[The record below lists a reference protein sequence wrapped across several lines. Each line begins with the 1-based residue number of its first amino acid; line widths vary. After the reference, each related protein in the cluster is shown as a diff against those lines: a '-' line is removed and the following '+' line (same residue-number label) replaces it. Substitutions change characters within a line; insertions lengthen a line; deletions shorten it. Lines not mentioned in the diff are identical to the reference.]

1 MAILPGKRLGP
12 YEILSAIGAG
22 GMGEV
27 YKARDTRLDRTVAI
41 KILPEHLA
49 DRPELRERFEREAK
63 AIAGLNHPHICT
75 LYDVGHENRAEFLVM
90 EYLEGETLAQRL
102 AKGALPVQQTLQYAI
117 EIADALDKA
126 HHKGITHRDLKPGNI
141 MLTKTGTKL
150 LDFGLAKL
158 TQGAAPVTPES
169 QMPTMK
175 DAITAQG
182 MILGTLQYMAPEQVE
197 GKLDQIDARTD
208 IFAFGVLAYEM
219 TTGRKAFEGKTQAS
233 LIAKILEV
241 DPPPISKLQPMT
253 PPAFDRLVKVCLAK
267 EPDDRWQTASDL
279 RRELEWIWQGEAD
292 ADGFNS
298 VPKINR
304 RQLFATAIS
313 SGVVTALLGLS
324 IAHFREGSLVPEREV
339 RTEINTPPT
348 TDPFSFALS
357 PDGSEIVFVASGD
370 GPSGLWL
377 RRLRP
382 RLAQTVVMTVATAS
396 HNFYRTGDNSFSI
409 RLVRPKPPGS
419 ISVLWTTS
427 PQSGSL
433 GLILRLHF
441 CRTAGYFSPGRANS
455 LPRSWTLDTR
465 NWLDKVETVLGRF
478 RPTADRER
486 SISPAGSLDFLPLVH
501 GLNGHLFPRSN
512 AVQGHVIDAKKVAIC
527 STDAVST
534 MGWAYDRGGG
544 EGGIRIIEC
553 GALYCLA

>member
-377 RRLRP
+377 RRLDVTSWRS
-382 RLAQTVVMTVATAS
+382 LAGTEGAQHPFWSPDGRSIGFFADGKLKRTDVNGGIPETLANSINYGGAWAQDGTILFVATNTTALSRVRASGGEATVATTLGTDRSHDRSHRFPQFLPDGRQFLFYSAS
-396 HNFYRTGDNSFSI
+396 
-409 RLVRPKPPGS
+409 
-419 ISVLWTTS
+419 S
-427 PQSGSL
+427 PE
-433 GLILRLHF
+433 
-441 CRTAGYFSPGRANS
+441 TAGIY
-455 LPRSWTLDTR
+455 L
-465 NWLDKVETVLGRF
+465 
-478 RPTADRER
+478 
-486 SISPAGSLDFLPLVH
+486 GSLDNFTTKRLAGADSPAAFLPNGWLLFARAGQLLAQKLDLRHKELV
-501 GLNGHLFPRSN
+501 G
-512 AVQGHVIDAKKVAIC
+512 
-527 STDAVST
+527 
-534 MGWAYDRGGG
+534 
-544 EGGIRIIEC
+544 
-553 GALYCLA
+553 

>member
-377 RRLRP
+377 RRLDVTSWRS
-382 RLAQTVVMTVATAS
+382 LAGTEGAQHPFWSPDGRSIGFFADGKLKRTDVNGGFPETLANSINYGGAWAQDGTILFVATNTTALSRVRASGGEATVATTLGTDRSHDRSHRFPQFLPDGRQFLFYSAS
-396 HNFYRTGDNSFSI
+396 
-409 RLVRPKPPGS
+409 
-419 ISVLWTTS
+419 S
-427 PQSGSL
+427 PE
-433 GLILRLHF
+433 
-441 CRTAGYFSPGRANS
+441 TAGIY
-455 LPRSWTLDTR
+455 L
-465 NWLDKVETVLGRF
+465 
-478 RPTADRER
+478 
-486 SISPAGSLDFLPLVH
+486 GSLDNFTTKRLAGADSPAAFLPNGWLLFARAGQLLAQKLDLRHKELV
-501 GLNGHLFPRSN
+501 G
-512 AVQGHVIDAKKVAIC
+512 
-527 STDAVST
+527 
-534 MGWAYDRGGG
+534 
-544 EGGIRIIEC
+544 
-553 GALYCLA
+553 

>member
-1 MAILPGKRLGP
+1 
-12 YEILSAIGAG
+12 
-22 GMGEV
+22 
-27 YKARDTRLDRTVAI
+27 
-41 KILPEHLA
+41 
-49 DRPELRERFEREAK
+49 
-63 AIAGLNHPHICT
+63 
-75 LYDVGHENRAEFLVM
+75 
-90 EYLEGETLAQRL
+90 
-102 AKGALPVQQTLQYAI
+102 
-117 EIADALDKA
+117 
-126 HHKGITHRDLKPGNI
+126 
-141 MLTKTGTKL
+141 
-150 LDFGLAKL
+150 
-158 TQGAAPVTPES
+158 
-169 QMPTMK
+169 
-175 DAITAQG
+175 

-377 RRLRP
+377 RRLDVTSWRS
-382 RLAQTVVMTVATAS
+382 LAGTEGAQHPFWSPDGRSIGFFADGKLKRTDVNGGIPETLANSISYGGAWAQDGTILFVATNTTALSRVRASGGEATVATTLGTDRSHDRSHRFPQFLPDGRQFLFYSAS
-396 HNFYRTGDNSFSI
+396 
-409 RLVRPKPPGS
+409 
-419 ISVLWTTS
+419 S
-427 PQSGSL
+427 PE
-433 GLILRLHF
+433 
-441 CRTAGYFSPGRANS
+441 TAGIY
-455 LPRSWTLDTR
+455 L
-465 NWLDKVETVLGRF
+465 
-478 RPTADRER
+478 
-486 SISPAGSLDFLPLVH
+486 GSLDNFTTKRLAGADSPAAFLPNGWLLFARAGQLLAQKLDLRHKELV
-501 GLNGHLFPRSN
+501 G
-512 AVQGHVIDAKKVAIC
+512 
-527 STDAVST
+527 
-534 MGWAYDRGGG
+534 
-544 EGGIRIIEC
+544 
-553 GALYCLA
+553 